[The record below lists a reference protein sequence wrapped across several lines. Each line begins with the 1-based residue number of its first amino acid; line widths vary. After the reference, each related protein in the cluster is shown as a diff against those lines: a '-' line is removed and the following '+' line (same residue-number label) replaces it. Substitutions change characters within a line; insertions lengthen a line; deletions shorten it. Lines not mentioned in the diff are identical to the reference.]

1 MYLKNFEVSISEV
14 VLKRG
19 QNYYEDGAVTDLQEM
34 DNGQWFAIVEGS
46 NDYEVDIRLGK
57 NDAVLDYT
65 CNCPFEG
72 EVCKHVVA
80 VLYRIRDEKKEKL
93 PEKRSTGQ
101 NKWKNLIGTV
111 PENELRDFLTG
122 YAAKNKDFRNKLML
136 HFSEYDDTVNRDK
149 YREIVQGIFSA
160 AADRNGYVDYHHTYG
175 TISQV
180 YDLLAKADEY
190 LDKKIY
196 TEAFYI
202 ATAVA
207 TECVSAIEYI
217 DDSDGD
223 CGGAITDS
231 FEIISKILSTDTDTV
246 LKNEIFDWLLSEA
259 GNPDYDDYGC
269 ADELYPLLVEA
280 ADSPERTERV
290 LEFFDDQ
297 LKKADLKEG
306 WSKEYRSRTFLKL
319 KMDTLIKSGQE
330 EKAGDIIAANMH
342 IHDFRKIIVEKNL
355 AENKF
360 DEAIR
365 LIREG
370 IDIAVK
376 DNYAGVVIK
385 WKEMLTDIYKKQNN
399 VKELRIIL
407 KDLYYSGRYEMNY
420 YRDYKSTFG
429 KEEWNSELEKIIN
442 THKKNEKGGNFLF
455 RSLPGHL
462 AAVYIEEKMWGE
474 LLGVLQR
481 YPNIHE
487 LLQYSH
493 YLEKEYAPELIRLYK
508 NAIVQQA
515 ERASNRKAYHEIA
528 SYIKKMSEIPGGREP
543 AGLLT
548 NQLMAQYTKRPA
560 MKDELGK
567 IGLTPA

>member
-1 MYLKNFEVSISEV
+1 MYLKNFENSISEV

-19 QNYYEDGAVTDLQEM
+19 QNYYEDGAVTDLQGM
-34 DNGQWFAIVEGS
+34 DNGQWFAIVEGN

-57 NDAVLDYT
+57 NDAVLKYA

-72 EVCKHVVA
+72 EICKHVVA
-80 VLYRIRDEKKEKL
+80 VLYRIREEKTEKL

-101 NKWKNLIGTV
+101 SNWKNLIGTV
-111 PENELRDFLTG
+111 PENYLRDFLTE

-136 HFSEYDDTVNRDK
+136 HFSEYDDTANREK

-160 AADRNGYVDYHHTYG
+160 AEDRNGYIDYHHASG

-202 ATAVA
+202 AAAVA
-207 TECVSAIEYI
+207 PECVSAIEYI
-217 DDSDGD
+217 DDSDGE
-223 CGGAITDS
+223 CGGAINDS
-231 FEIISKILSTDTDTV
+231 FEIISKILSANTEPA
-246 LKNEIFDWLLSEA
+246 LKNEVFDWLLREA

-290 LEFFDDQ
+290 LDFLDDQ
-297 LKKADLKEG
+297 LKKADLQEG
-306 WSKEYRSRTFLKL
+306 WSKEYRSRNFLKL
-319 KMDTLIKSGQE
+319 KMDILNKSGQE
-330 EKAGDIIAANMH
+330 EKALDIIAANMH
-342 IHDFRKIIVEKNL
+342 IHDFRKIIVEKTL

-370 IDIAVK
+370 IDIAGK
-376 DNYAGVVIK
+376 DNYSGVVTN
-385 WKEMLTDIYKKQNN
+385 WKKMLTDIYKKQNN
-399 VKELRIIL
+399 VEELRIIL

-442 THKKNEKGGNFLF
+442 THKKNEKGGNSLF
-455 RSLPGHL
+455 RKLPDQL

-474 LLGVLQR
+474 LFGLLQR
-481 YPNIHE
+481 YSNIHD

-493 YLEKEYAPELIRLYK
+493 YLGKEYAPELIRMYN
-508 NAIVQQA
+508 NAILQEA
-515 ERASNRKAYHEIA
+515 ERASNRNAYHEIA
-528 SYIKKMSEIPGGREP
+528 SFIKKMSELPGGKGP
-543 AGLLT
+543 AGLLI
-548 NQLMAQYTKRPA
+548 NQLMTQYTKRPA

-567 IGLTPA
+567 IV